1 MSNTDNRNQA
11 PIFPTREE
19 PTGAF
24 DAGDGYGADVAL
36 GAEADAPARRR
47 RAVIGALIAVGAVLG
62 LAVGT
67 AYFGDD
73 SSAAP
78 VAASDWVDSAT
89 DKPLLEESNVPV
101 PKPTPETPE
110 TTPPDWTLPEFPE
123 IPDFPEDPDVPEAP
137 EEGPEEPVTPPGDGT
152 PPVVP
157 PADGGSR
164 APAEAPATA

>member
-1 MSNTDNRNQA
+1 MKNTDNRNQA

-24 DAGDGYGADVAL
+24 DAVEGYGADVVI
-36 GAEADAPARRR
+36 GAETDDPARRR
-47 RAVIGALIAVGAVLG
+47 RAVIGALIAVGAVMG

-89 DKPLLEESNVPV
+89 DEPLLEESNVPV
-101 PKPTPETPE
+101 PTPEPTPETPE
-110 TTPPDWTLPEFPE
+110 TTPPDWTLPEIPE
-123 IPDFPEDPDVPEAP
+123 IPEVPEAP
-137 EEGPEEPVTPPGDGT
+137 EEGPEEPVTPPGDGSSS
-152 PPVVP
+152 VVP

-164 APAEAPATA
+164 APTEAPATA